1 MYGLDIGAMTRFCV
15 PPVVIALPSMYSR
28 PPTFIRL
35 GSSIQAELS
44 CPL

>member
-1 MYGLDIGAMTRFCV
+1 MYGLDIGAMTRFWV
-15 PPVVIALPSMYSR
+15 PPVIALPSMYSR